1 MGFIKELFDKAEN
14 GALTYE
20 QFEQACKGANI
31 KLANLSTG
39 EYVSKQKYDDDIST
53 RDTDLKNVQ
62 KQLEKVNGDS
72 EKLKTVTA
80 DLEKLQGKYEA
91 QAYEFSVKEYAN
103 SKKFTS
109 NAAKRDFVNSMI
121 AKNLKVE
128 NGKIIGAD
136 DFVTA
141 YSADNADAFVTEK
154 SEEPKKPVP
163 QFVGSTVPTPQA
175 NKITKEQFAKMGYTQ
190 RNELY
195 QSDRELY
202 NQLSK
207 E

>member
-14 GALTYE
+14 GTLTYE

-80 DLEKLQGKYEA
+80 DLASLQDKYNA

-103 SKKFTS
+103 GKKFTS

-141 YSADNADAFVTEK
+141 YSADNADAFATEK
-154 SEEPKKPVP
+154 AQEPKKP
-163 QFVGSTVPTPQA
+163 QFVGNTTPQA
-175 NKITKEQFAKMGYTQ
+175 EQTEMTKEQFRRLNYIE
-190 RNELY
+190 RNNLFNENP
-195 QSDRELY
+195 ELY
-202 NQLSK
+202 NKLK
-207 E
+207 N